1 MATRSLICIKKE
13 DVYEVV
19 YCHWDGYPK
28 HNGAILKT
36 FYRDPNKIQQLID
49 LGDISSLGSEI
60 GEKHDFEDT
69 SKNWTTF
76 YGRDRDDANTDVNA
90 MIIYDIADLKEL
102 AYSRSTEYVYIF
114 ENGNWKCYGYEWNEI
129 KF

>member
-13 DVYEVV
+13 DIYEVV
-19 YCHWDGYPK
+19 YCHWDGYPE

-36 FYRDPNKIQQLID
+36 FYRDPNKVQQLID
-49 LGDISSLGSEI
+49 LGKISCLGSEI

-69 SKNWTTF
+69 SNNYTTF
-76 YGRDRDDANTDVNA
+76 YGRDRGDTDVNA
-90 MIIYDIADLKEL
+90 MIIHDIVDLKEL
-102 AYSRSTEYVYIF
+102 AYSCSAEYVYIF

-129 KF
+129 KL